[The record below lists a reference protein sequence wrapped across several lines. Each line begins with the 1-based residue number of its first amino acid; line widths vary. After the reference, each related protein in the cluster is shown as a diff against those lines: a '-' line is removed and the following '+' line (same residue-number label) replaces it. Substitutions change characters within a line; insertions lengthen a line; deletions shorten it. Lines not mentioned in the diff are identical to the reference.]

1 MRRTCKAKAGFT
13 LTELMVVLSIIGLV
27 AVATAPTVIRA
38 WKRPALEREA
48 NDLASTMRLCRQK
61 AVWRRTP
68 YRLTLDPVRR
78 CYWTEMRDS
87 TGTWVMDPADSVHV
101 DGTVQFSV
109 QAGGSGSNRDIHF
122 LGRGIVHQD
131 DAPAVVEFWDAR
143 EETLSVRLI
152 RTGRVRMTR
161 RG

>member
-1 MRRTCKAKAGFT
+1 MRRFTKGKAGFT
-13 LTELMVVLSIIGLV
+13 LTELMVVLAVIGLV
-27 AVATAPTVIRA
+27 AVATAPTVFRA
-38 WKRPALEREA
+38 WKRPALEGEA
-48 NDLASTMRLCRQK
+48 NDLAAAMRLCRQK

-87 TGTWVMDPADSVHV
+87 TGTWVMDPADSIRVE
-101 DGTVQFSV
+101 GTVQFSV
-109 QAGGSGSNRDIHF
+109 SAGGSGTNRDILF
-122 LGRGIVHQD
+122 LGRGIVD
-131 DAPAVVEFWDAR
+131 RADAPAVVDFWDAR

-152 RTGRVRMTR
+152 RTGRVRMSR

>member
-1 MRRTCKAKAGFT
+1 MRGNRKRVRGFT
-13 LTELMVVLSIIGLV
+13 LTELMVVLSVIGIV

-61 AVWRRTP
+61 AVWRRIP
-68 YRLTLDPVRR
+68 YRLTIDPARR
-78 CYWTEMRDS
+78 CYWTERQDT
-87 TGTWVMDPADSVHV
+87 TGTWVLDPVDSVRV

-109 QAGGSGSNRDIHF
+109 RAGGSGSNNDILF
-122 LGRGIVHQD
+122 LGRGSVD
-131 DAPAVVEFWDAR
+131 RNDAPATVEFWDAR
-143 EETLSVRLI
+143 EETLSVQLI
-152 RTGRVRMTR
+152 RTGRVRMSR